1 MYALYRYRYFVHMYC
16 VYIYIHAIC
25 ITLYNL
31 AISLQ
36 YIYRVCP
43 KKRDKGEVFVKCA
56 NCVMG
61 VQVACFLNFQSDVV
75 HRSCSKVD
83 RH

>member
-1 MYALYRYRYFVHMYC
+1 MLYTDIDILYIC
-16 VYIYIHAIC
+16 IVYIYIHAIC